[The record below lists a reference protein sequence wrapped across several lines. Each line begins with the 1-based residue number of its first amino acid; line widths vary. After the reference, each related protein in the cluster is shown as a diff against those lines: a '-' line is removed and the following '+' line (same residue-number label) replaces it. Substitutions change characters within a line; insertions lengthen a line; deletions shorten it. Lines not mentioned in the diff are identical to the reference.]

1 MKRLF
6 RVGKEYFEKKTDAK
20 VYRNELEG
28 YKPVVDKKTGKMPP
42 HNWKFEIKRGPD
54 HWRGASK

>member
-6 RVGKEYFEKKTDAK
+6 KVGKEFFENKSEAK

-28 YKPVVDKKTGKMPP
+28 YKPVADKKTGKMPP
-42 HNWKFEIKRGPD
+42 HNWKYEIKRGPD
-54 HWRGASK
+54 H